1 LVFFVL
7 FCIFL
12 DCVATAFSLTKQLAM
27 AEEEEPV
34 DMKEVYEEACKP
46 KCGKELREYE
56 ACQKRIEDDTTGEAH
71 CTGQYLDFWKCIDKC
86 AAPKIFA
93 NTR

>member
-46 KCGKELREYE
+46 KCGKVRSKLRDLISLSPYH
-56 ACQKRIEDDTTGEAH
+56 RIVVGFEDGVSRHFEP
-71 CTGQYLDFWKCIDKC
+71 GSVE
-86 AAPKIFA
+86 
-93 NTR
+93 NRVV